1 MGTRL
6 SIEPNGSTIFRVA
19 YEGRLLV
26 AHNSN
31 IANILVVF
39 NSSSEPVSQLSTAKP
54 VSQLSTAKATST
66 AVMPLKTALTLS
78 KTSISKKTTTP
89 KKAREAA
96 DADKKKQL
104 LTDTKMLIV
113 EIIATKKSE
122 PLGGQEKSHK
132 RALTRGSLTP
142 RPCQRRKQART
153 QKLFVSDKEV
163 IKDAVKDTVKVN
175 NNKENAITNSP
186 AKRT

>member
-39 NSSSEPVSQLSTAKP
+39 NSSSEPVSQLSTAK
-54 VSQLSTAKATST
+54 ATST
-66 AVMPLKTALTLS
+66 AVMPLKIALTLS

-132 RALTRGSLTP
+132 RALTTKAM
-142 RPCQRRKQART
+142 RKSIRT
-153 QKLFVSDKEV
+153 HFAKRKLFMQ
-163 IKDAVKDTVKVN
+163 
-175 NNKENAITNSP
+175 
-186 AKRT
+186 